1 MNRLFG
7 AKNNAPKPTLTSAI
21 SNVHLRRLQ
30 PPQPFYSNILTKPPR
45 STPALKP

>member
-21 SNVHLRRLQ
+21 SNVTLSQTLA
-30 PPQPFYSNILTKPPR
+30 SL
-45 STPALKP
+45 ALS